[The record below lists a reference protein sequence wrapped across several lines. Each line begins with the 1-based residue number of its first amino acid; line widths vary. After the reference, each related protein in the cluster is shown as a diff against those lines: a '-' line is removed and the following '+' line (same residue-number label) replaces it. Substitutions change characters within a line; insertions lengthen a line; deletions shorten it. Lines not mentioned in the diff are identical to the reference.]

1 MQIKKKLNNLNKLY
15 IIFFYFVLFINVIL
29 ITSLNASSFKITNL
43 EISEPFELNFNKE
56 KVIDKGFKIAFLE
69 LASMITTSGDKKK
82 IENISLSTIKGLIDS
97 FTMSDERFINNKYYV
112 TFNVNFNKKKTLNF
126 FENKNIFP
134 SILKK
139 KDLLLIPIMV
149 DLQSDQISLFTN
161 NIFYEKWNNDNER
174 YYLLNYILPS
184 EDLEDVDLLSQNSKS
199 IEDYDFKKVI
209 KKYDLNDF
217 IITIIYKNNEELT
230 VLSKIQLNQSSKI
243 DSQKFENINLYK
255 EKDLNLILVNLKTTY
270 ENYWKNINQI
280 NTSIKLP
287 LTISINATQH
297 KKIQTLENSLNELDL
312 VSGFEILKFNNQN
325 IHFKIIYNGSP
336 NKFINEVKMKGIE
349 INTQNQVWE
358 VEVQ

>member
-1 MQIKKKLNNLNKLY
+1 
-15 IIFFYFVLFINVIL
+15 
-29 ITSLNASSFKITNL
+29 
-43 EISEPFELNFNKE
+43 
-56 KVIDKGFKIAFLE
+56 
-69 LASMITTSGDKKK
+69 MITTSGDKKK
-82 IENISLSTIKGLIDS
+82 IENTSLSTIKGLIDS
-97 FTMSDERFINNKYYV
+97 FTMSDERFINNVYY
-112 TFNVNFNKKKTLNF
+112 TKFDVNFNKKNTLNF
-126 FENKNIFP
+126 FENENIFP
-134 SILKK
+134 SIPKK
-139 KDLLLIPIMV
+139 KDLLLIPVMV
-149 DLQSDQISLFTN
+149 DLQLDEISLFNN
-161 NIFYEKWNNDNER
+161 NIFYEKWNNNHER

-209 KKYDLNDF
+209 RKYDLNDF
-217 IITIIYKNNEELT
+217 IIVIIYKNNDELT
-230 VLSKIQLNQSSKI
+230 VLSKIQLNQSFKI
-243 DSQKFENINLYK
+243 DNKKFETINLFE

-336 NKFINEVKMKGIE
+336 NKFISEVKMKGIE

-358 VEVQ
+358 VQ